1 MRSDDQTTMEALDAC
16 FPCRP
21 RPVPGELLQAYLHRV
36 LRANGHDSLRSLH
49 DGGRD
54 SVGVRDFLQRMVGLS
69 ADELNRLTEPGSD
82 ISQAQGDV
90 KILLTPHIRWC
101 PQCVAQEPT
110 LLGRWLYRTTVVCTR
125 HGRFMRDECPHCHA
139 SQRASGFTDICCEC
153 GASICRPVS
162 DDVPEPLLQLQ
173 IWLDEAL
180 VQGQQHP
187 ALFNLHYHQ
196 AAKLAHYLGILAC
209 SGHQGSLQESAS
221 SRRMPNDRVLMNE
234 ASDILTRW
242 PGVFVTRLA
251 LAQAAPATNSLQRDF
266 GNVYRVLYRSLKEVE
281 FQFLRDTFEDY
292 VNAHWS
298 GMLSGRNKRLSEQ
311 TRRSHPRM
319 TIKQAARLADATPAQ
334 LKRLRPRLQAH
345 EIAFPSGR
353 RLYTLTSSHL
363 DQVKGVNLT
372 QAADRLHLPQRRIR
386 GLIAAGVIQPD
397 ISPVSTSASAWFISE
412 ERLRHLF
419 FHPTGQKEGGVA
431 LHHVL
436 RYGKLSDV
444 EFIDLTKALL
454 VQELDAVNQPCDD
467 STPLGLVELSR
478 EDLRRWRLRQRA
490 SKSRSVSVDEAA
502 TVLGIKQQVAYQL
515 VHQGLLSSYQVSNR
529 AEVRVRSVDLQDF
542 QRTYVSLAELARS
555 RKTSPKALLGKLPCE
570 PVTGPTVDGT
580 RQYFYRIA
588 DLMAAEITEK

>member
-1 MRSDDQTTMEALDAC
+1 MFSDDPTTMEALDAC

-49 DGGRD
+49 DGGTD
-54 SVGVRDFLQRMVGLS
+54 AVGVRDFLQRMVRLS
-69 ADELNRLTEPGSD
+69 ADELARLTEPSFD
-82 ISQAQGDV
+82 ISQAQEDV

-101 PQCVAQEPT
+101 PQCVKQEPV

-125 HGRFMRDECPHCHA
+125 HGGFMRDECPHCHA

-242 PGVFVTRLA
+242 PGAFVTRLA

-266 GNVYRVLYRSLKEVE
+266 GNLYRVLYRSLKGDAY
-281 FQFLRDTFEDY
+281 QFLRDIFESY
-292 VNAHWS
+292 VNAHWT

-412 ERLRHLF
+412 EHLRGLF

-436 RYGKLSDV
+436 RYWKLSEV

-454 VQELDAVNQPCDD
+454 AQKLDVVNQPCGD
-467 STPLGLVELSR
+467 SIPLGLVELSR
-478 EDLRRWRLRQRA
+478 EDLRRWRSGRRVN
-490 SKSRSVSVDEAA
+490 KSSSVSVDEAA

-515 VHQGLLSSYQVSNR
+515 VYQGLLPSSQMLNR